1 MKNIEVIEKLK
12 NGEVVFLTKT
22 NLKNEEVKEAIL
34 NFANEDEKKIFL
46 KKVICGYERGLSY
59 EKEAILKELYNYDK
73 EYFILKTI
81 NIIRK
86 DRQLLLEAILNTHL
100 FDFELKRKIFDKE
113 LTIENIVREI
123 KGLEDKVYYFLENNL
138 FYLRNIEEIKIADDK
153 LIKLIY
159 EIFDKDLTILQILK
173 KYFSKIKRNDTEFV
187 LKSVK
192 MENDTKTVLTLKSI
206 NNVLKMNDINALIN
220 KMDLISEYD
229 FYIYDYINDVQIIA
243 FKRALEILKNELSEN
258 NYKKIILN
266 IFTKNK
272 FLFNSLDK
280 DSCIFEVKEIQEM
293 IEILLPVIKENE
305 IESIDIEFI
314 KKHLFELS
322 ILDNEITNKYNKLLI
337 KYKKATAIIYK
348 KDEKILF
355 DKIRNREKIEFETI
369 KNYKLDNIIRE
380 DKEEFKEIIQILN
393 DEYGENGCI
402 LINNLFTL
410 KLIEIMDV
418 PTKLKQKII
427 KINEIQNKLFNK

>member
-59 EKEAILKELYNYDK
+59 EKESILKELYNYDK

>member
-258 NYKKIILN
+258 NYKKIIFN
-266 IFTKNK
+266 IFKKNK

-322 ILDNEITNKYNKLLI
+322 IIDHEIKNKYNNFLI
-337 KYKKATAIIYK
+337 KYKKATAINYK
-348 KDEKILF
+348 KDEK
-355 DKIRNREKIEFETI
+355 K
-369 KNYKLDNIIRE
+369 
-380 DKEEFKEIIQILN
+380 
-393 DEYGENGCI
+393 
-402 LINNLFTL
+402 
-410 KLIEIMDV
+410 
-418 PTKLKQKII
+418 
-427 KINEIQNKLFNK
+427 

>member
-159 EIFDKDLTILQILK
+159 EIFDKDLTILQI
-173 KYFSKIKRNDTEFV
+173 
-187 LKSVK
+187 
-192 MENDTKTVLTLKSI
+192 
-206 NNVLKMNDINALIN
+206 
-220 KMDLISEYD
+220 
-229 FYIYDYINDVQIIA
+229 
-243 FKRALEILKNELSEN
+243 
-258 NYKKIILN
+258 
-266 IFTKNK
+266 
-272 FLFNSLDK
+272 
-280 DSCIFEVKEIQEM
+280 
-293 IEILLPVIKENE
+293 
-305 IESIDIEFI
+305 
-314 KKHLFELS
+314 
-322 ILDNEITNKYNKLLI
+322 
-337 KYKKATAIIYK
+337 
-348 KDEKILF
+348 
-355 DKIRNREKIEFETI
+355 
-369 KNYKLDNIIRE
+369 
-380 DKEEFKEIIQILN
+380 
-393 DEYGENGCI
+393 
-402 LINNLFTL
+402 
-410 KLIEIMDV
+410 
-418 PTKLKQKII
+418 
-427 KINEIQNKLFNK
+427 